1 MSQIERLKEQI
12 RARPSE
18 ARFEDVKKLL
28 EAYGY
33 EERRQKGSHVIFA
46 KPQAPSIT
54 VPIIGGQKVRR
65 VYLDKLCALLG
76 LDD

>member
-1 MSQIERLKEQI
+1 MGQFEKLKERI
-12 RARPSE
+12 CARPPE
-18 ARFEDVKKLL
+18 ARFEDVCTLL

-33 EERRQKGSHVIFA
+33 AERRRRGSHVTFA
-46 KPQAPSIT
+46 KPHAPAIT
-54 VPIIGGQKVRR
+54 VPIVGRQKVKR